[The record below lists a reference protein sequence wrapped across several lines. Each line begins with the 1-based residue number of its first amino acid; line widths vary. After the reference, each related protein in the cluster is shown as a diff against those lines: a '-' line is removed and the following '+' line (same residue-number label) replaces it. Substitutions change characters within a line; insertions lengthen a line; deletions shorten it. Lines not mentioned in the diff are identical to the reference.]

1 MITLKR
7 SLVRIDTIRRISLS
21 SKIEAMGYRSPMIM
35 KQHLFVEAV
44 PQIPY

>member
-7 SLVRIDTIRRISLS
+7 SLVRIRRISLS
-21 SKIEAMGYRSPMIM
+21 SKIEAMGYRPPMIM

>member
-7 SLVRIDTIRRISLS
+7 SLVRIDAICRISL
-21 SKIEAMGYRSPMIM
+21 SKIEAMGYRPPMIM

-44 PQIPY
+44 QIPY